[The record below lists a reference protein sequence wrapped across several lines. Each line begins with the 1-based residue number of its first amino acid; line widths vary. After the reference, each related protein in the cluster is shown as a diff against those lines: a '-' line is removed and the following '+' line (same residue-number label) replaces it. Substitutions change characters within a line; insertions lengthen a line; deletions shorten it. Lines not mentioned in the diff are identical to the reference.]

1 MSTDVFG
8 TTIIKNVEILEQT
21 LTELGISHT
30 KKNDHTVETIGGSRY
45 DTMCFDLES
54 GKVKYDSMRSHEL
67 DRVKQGYSKNFI
79 LAEVRKKG
87 HHVQSVNTVNN
98 QIEIIASY

>member
-8 TTIIKNVEILEQT
+8 TTIIKNIEILKQT

-30 KKNDHTVETIGGSRY
+30 VKNDHVVEITGSSRF
-45 DTMCFDLES
+45 DTMNFDLDS
-54 GKVKYDSMRSHEL
+54 GKVKYDSMRDHEL
-67 DRVKQGYSKNFI
+67 DRIKQGYSKNFI

-87 HHVQSVNTVNN
+87 HRVQSINNVNN